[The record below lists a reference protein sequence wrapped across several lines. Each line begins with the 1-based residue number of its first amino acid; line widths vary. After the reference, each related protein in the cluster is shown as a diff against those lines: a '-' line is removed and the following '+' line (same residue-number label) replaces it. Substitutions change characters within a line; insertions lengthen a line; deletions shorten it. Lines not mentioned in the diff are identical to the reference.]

1 MDPLTITAG
10 ISALSTLLDKI
21 LPNTEAADAAKLE
34 LLKLEQTG
42 EIQLAQGQLEINKIE
57 AGSDSL
63 FVAGWRPAVGWISV
77 SGVAWNV
84 LMQPMLSWVSGMV
97 EIQVPPPADL
107 ELLLF
112 LLRTLLGVSGLRTA
126 EKIKGVAGR

>member
-112 LLRTLLGVSGLRTA
+112 LLGTLLGVSGLRTA